1 VNRFAKWR
9 GAVALVRD
17 AVEHGS
23 RSVQRIQIESAR
35 RPFAILELIPGV
47 AEPTRVVHGVHDAS
61 VTAVHEI
68 IRGVNVV
75 VGKAVDFALREAEKI
90 NDE

>member
-1 VNRFAKWR
+1 MSSLGKWR

-23 RSVQRIQIESAR
+23 RAVQRIQIESAR
-35 RPFAILELIPGV
+35 RPFGIIEHIPGV
-47 AEPTRVVHGVHDAS
+47 AAPTRIVHGVHDAS

-68 IRGVNVV
+68 IRAVNVAV
-75 VGKAVDFALREAEKI
+75 TTTVDFALQEAEKRSQ
-90 NDE
+90 

>member
-1 VNRFAKWR
+1 MNNVARWR

-23 RSVQRIQIESAR
+23 RAVQRIQIESAR
-35 RPFAILELIPGV
+35 RPFGILERIPGV

-61 VTAVHEI
+61 VTAVHEA

-75 VGKAVDFALREAEKI
+75 VGATIDFALRRADKGS
-90 NDE
+90 D